1 MLQVASN
8 CRWQSAK
15 LPDINTTYIWE
26 SPLKFNHLSHSH
38 THSHPERNTC
48 NRVEFNA
55 ICCSHQSNCC
65 QSMADAT
72 RMSANHFPT
81 ILRNSPGEEEKL
93 HFLAVFPVLLSDFSR
108 KASSIY
114 FNPQLNY
121 YSLAAKGFLPI
132 DLILWLIQYFNDLFG
147 FRYLKNI
154 IKFVQ

>member
-1 MLQVASN
+1 
-8 CRWQSAK
+8 
-15 LPDINTTYIWE
+15 
-26 SPLKFNHLSHSH
+26 
-38 THSHPERNTC
+38 
-48 NRVEFNA
+48 
-55 ICCSHQSNCC
+55 
-65 QSMADAT
+65 MADAT

-93 HFLAVFPVLLSDFSR
+93 QFLAVFPVLLSDFSR

-121 YSLAAKGFLPI
+121 YSLAAKGFLTI
-132 DLILWLIQYFNDLFG
+132 DLILWLIQYFYDLFG

>member
-38 THSHPERNTC
+38 SRLHSQPADTC

-72 RMSANHFPT
+72 RMSANNFAT
-81 ILRNSPGEEEKL
+81 ILRNLPRR
-93 HFLAVFPVLLSDFSR
+93 R
-108 KASSIY
+108 KASFSCGFSGFTVWLQSQSFGFSSASIH

-121 YSLAAKGFLPI
+121 YCFDAKGFFYQ
-132 DLILWLIQYFNDLFG
+132 LIWLWFNTLVYTIF
-147 FRYLKNI
+147 LQI
-154 IKFVQ
+154 S